1 MSKRTALAALAAM
14 VLAATPVIQF
24 TAENVSDFELPRIYQ
39 TAENVS
45 DFEQPRLYEPIA

>member
-1 MSKRTALAALAAM
+1 MSKRIALAALAAM

-39 TAENVS
+39 TANVS